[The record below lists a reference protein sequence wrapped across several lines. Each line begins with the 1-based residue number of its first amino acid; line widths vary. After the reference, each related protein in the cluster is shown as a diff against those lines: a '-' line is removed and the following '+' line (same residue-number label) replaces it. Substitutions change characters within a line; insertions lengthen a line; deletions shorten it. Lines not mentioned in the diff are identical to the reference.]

1 MKHAGWKTGMIAL
14 LLTSVVGCSNSAS
27 PDQAATQQSSTT
39 QQQTT
44 NTQSDSST
52 SSQQAANTISVDEKK
67 AAQLLAQF
75 KNHPTKVVTVSVA
88 ITEILNELG
97 VTPVGVP
104 TTSSKLPA
112 ALDNVPRIGTSHQPD
127 LEQVAKLQPDVILG
141 PTSIKASIDKKFKPA
156 SLPTAY
162 LPVDSLDELKLS
174 TVVLGRLFKQEEKA
188 TAFLQSIAD
197 KEKTIIEGIK
207 GKTAPKVLF
216 LFGSAEALMVM
227 NENTFVGSLARNLGA
242 SNVAADV
249 LHQTETYVPLNM
261 ESIVA
266 ANPDVILLVAHG
278 DPSAVTKKFEEDV
291 KKNGAWEKMNAFKNG
306 KMKALDYSTFG
317 IASLVKAPTAYE
329 ELAQIL
335 YNE

>member
-14 LLTSVVGCSNSAS
+14 LLTGVVGCSNSAS
-27 PDQAATQQSSTT
+27 PEAATPT
-39 QQQTT
+39 QQTAT
-44 NTQSDSST
+44 SSQSDSST
-52 SSQQAANTISVDEKK
+52 SSQQAVHTISVDEKK
-67 AAQLLAQF
+67 VEELLSQF
-75 KNHPTKVVTVSVA
+75 KTQSPTKVVTVSVA

-112 ALDNVPRIGTSHQPD
+112 SLDHVPRIGTSHQPD

-141 PTSIKASIDKKFKPA
+141 PTSIQASIDKKFKPA
-156 SLPTAY
+156 ALPTAY
-162 LPVDSLDELKLS
+162 LPVDSIDELKLS

-188 TAFLQSIAD
+188 TAFLQSILE
-197 KEKTIIEGIK
+197 KEKTIIDATK

-242 SNVAADV
+242 SNVASDV
-249 LHQTETYVPLNM
+249 LKQTETYVPLNM

-291 KKNGAWEKMNAFKNG
+291 KKNGAWEKLSAFKNG

-317 IASLVKAPTAYE
+317 IASLVKVPAAYE
-329 ELAQIL
+329 ELANIL
-335 YNE
+335 YNK

>member
-14 LLTSVVGCSNSAS
+14 LLTAVVGCSNSAS
-27 PDQAATQQSSTT
+27 PYQAAT

-67 AAQLLAQF
+67 AAELLAQF
-75 KNHPTKVVTVSVA
+75 KNHSTKVVTVSVA

-242 SNVAADV
+242 SNVASDV

>member
-14 LLTSVVGCSNSAS
+14 LLTGVVGCSNSAS
-27 PDQAATQQSSTT
+27 PEAPTQQSATS
-39 QQQTT
+39 
-44 NTQSDSST
+44 SHPDSST
-52 SSQQAANTISVDEKK
+52 SSQQAFHTIKISVDEKK
-67 AAQLLAQF
+67 AEELLTQF
-75 KNHPTKVVTVSVA
+75 KTQPPTKVVTVSVA

-112 ALDNVPRIGTSHQPD
+112 SLDNVPRIGTSHQPD

-141 PTSIKASIDKKFKPA
+141 PTSIQASIDKKFKPA
-156 SLPTAY
+156 ALPTAY
-162 LPVDSLDELKLS
+162 LPVDSIDELKLS

-188 TAFLQSIAD
+188 TAFLQSIME
-197 KEKTIIEGIK
+197 KEKTIIEATK
-207 GKTAPKVLF
+207 GKSAPKVLF
-216 LFGSAEALMVM
+216 LFGSSEALMVM

-242 SNVAADV
+242 SNVASDV
-249 LHQTETYVPLNM
+249 LKQTETYVPLNM

-278 DPSAVTKKFEEDV
+278 DPNAVTKKFEEDV
-291 KKNGAWEKMNAFKNG
+291 KKNGAWEKLSAFKNG

-317 IASLVKAPTAYE
+317 IASLVKVPAAYE
-329 ELAQIL
+329 ELANIL